1 MISPQE
7 SGAGRASLEGPLG
20 ASDDNRPVY
29 RVAAFGLAT
38 RLRKLLEIVLR
49 HARHN
54 RYRYAIAADPA
65 AGAFDIALVDM
76 TADGGPEVAS
86 TLQRALR
93 GRPVIKVGRR
103 NDAKRPRDDLLHSLF
118 VADLLGAL
126 NGFVET
132 QLRQPPAV
140 AASRPGWPGQVV
152 ENGKTRRP
160 RALVVDDSP
169 TVRRQLAVALGQMGI
184 DSEAVE
190 GAREALDVLR
200 TRRYELCFV
209 DVVMPG
215 IDGFRLT
222 REIKRDPDTRATSV
236 VILTSRSTPFDLAR
250 GALAG
255 CNCYLVKP
263 VSMQSL
269 RETVARQLRRPGRGG
284 GGMGLR
290 PA

>member
-1 MISPQE
+1 MTSPQA
-7 SGAGRASLEGPLG
+7 SGAARGSPPGDPQ
-20 ASDDNRPVY
+20 RPVY
-29 RVAAFGLAT
+29 RVAVFGLAT
-38 RLRKLLEIVLR
+38 RMRKLLEIVLR
-49 HARHN
+49 HARNN
-54 RYRYAIAADPA
+54 RYHYALAVDPA

-86 TLQRALR
+86 TLQRALQ
-93 GRPVIKVGRR
+93 GRPVIKIGRR
-103 NDAKRPRDDLLHSLF
+103 SDPQRPRDDLLYSLF

-132 QLRQPPAV
+132 QLREPPAV
-140 AASRPGWPGQVV
+140 AASRPGWPGPII
-152 ENGKTRRP
+152 ENGMTRRP

-184 DSEAVE
+184 DTEAVE

-200 TRRYELCFV
+200 LRRYELCFV
-209 DVVMPG
+209 DVIMPE

-222 REIKRDPDTRATSV
+222 REIKRDPATRPTSV
-236 VILTSRSTPFDLAR
+236 VILTSRSSPLDLAR

-263 VSMQSL
+263 VSLQSL
-269 RETVARQLRRPGRGG
+269 RETVARQLRRPARRSGNA
-284 GGMGLR
+284 GLR